1 MRLNRELGM
10 CPAPQPTAG
19 KLALGEHGIFIR
31 MNPLETEFH
40 RLYLV
45 DDATAVAPSLMTMD
59 GRVRAMVMELAR
71 PADWSVVSTVW
82 QRVQSDLSLPPP
94 AIAVTGNDGYQLW
107 FSLAEPVTAA
117 EASFFL
123 ESLRQR
129 FLSHVVPERIS
140 MLPTETRHAQWVP
153 TLQPSTGLWS
163 AFVAPDLAAIFADSP
178 GLDVSPRVEAQ
189 ANVLAPLESIK
200 ASVFEAILDQVI
212 SDAERTSATHQS
224 NTPVVSASTKHF
236 DSDAKRFLKEVMNDP
251 SLEMHLRIE
260 AAKALL
266 PYS

>member
-1 MRLNRELGM
+1 
-10 CPAPQPTAG
+10 
-19 KLALGEHGIFIR
+19 
-31 MNPLETEFH
+31 MNPLETEYL

-45 DDATAVAPSLMTMD
+45 DDPTAGAPSLMTVD

-82 QRVQSDLSLPPP
+82 QGVQTDLDLPAP

-129 FLSHVVPERIS
+129 FLSGIAPERIS
-140 MLPTETRHAQWVP
+140 MLPTETRHVPRVP
-153 TLQPSTGLWS
+153 TLQQSTGQWS

-178 GLDVSPRVEAQ
+178 GLDVCPRVEAQ
-189 ANVLAPLESIK
+189 AKMLAPLKSIK
-200 ASVFEAILDQVI
+200 ASVFEAIFDQVI
-212 SDAERTSATHQS
+212 SDVERISAIHQS
-224 NTPVVSASTKHF
+224 STPVLPSPTKTY
-236 DSDAKRFLKEVMNDP
+236 DSSAKRFLTDVMNDQ
-251 SLEMHLRIE
+251 SVEMHLRIE

>member
-1 MRLNRELGM
+1 
-10 CPAPQPTAG
+10 
-19 KLALGEHGIFIR
+19 

-45 DDATAVAPSLMTMD
+45 DDATADAPGLMTVD
-59 GRVRAMVMELAR
+59 GRVRAMVVELAR

-82 QRVQSDLSLPPP
+82 QRVQSDLGLPPP

-129 FLSHVVPERIS
+129 FLGHIAPERIG
-140 MLPTETRHAQWVP
+140 MMPTETQHAQVVP
-153 TLQPSTGLWS
+153 ALQQNTGLWS

-178 GLDVSPRVEAQ
+178 GLDVYPSVDAQ
-189 ANVLAPLESIK
+189 ANVLAPLQSIK
-200 ASVFEAILDQVI
+200 GAVFEAIFDQVI
-212 SDAERTSATHQS
+212 SDVERTAATHPVS
-224 NTPVVSASTKHF
+224 TPVVPPSAKHC
-236 DSDAKRFLKEVMNDP
+236 DSDAKRFLAEVMNDQ
-251 SLEMHLRIE
+251 SVEMHLRIE

>member
-1 MRLNRELGM
+1 
-10 CPAPQPTAG
+10 
-19 KLALGEHGIFIR
+19 
-31 MNPLETEFH
+31 MNPLDAEFH
-40 RLYLV
+40 RLYFV
-45 DDATAVAPSLMTMD
+45 DDAAAVTPGLMTVD

-71 PADWSVVSTVW
+71 PADWSAVSTVW
-82 QRVQSDLSLPPP
+82 QRVQSDLDLPPP

-129 FLSHVVPERIS
+129 FLSDIVPERIRL
-140 MLPTETRHAQWVP
+140 LPTETQHAQLVP
-153 TLQPSTGLWS
+153 ALQQGTGLWS

-178 GLDVSPRVEAQ
+178 GLDVCPRVEGQ
-189 ANVLAPLESIK
+189 ANLLAPLESIK
-200 ASVFEAILDQVI
+200 ASVFEAIFDQVV
-212 SDAERTSATHQS
+212 SDVERASAPQPS
-224 NTPVVSASTKHF
+224 SPSVVPASTKPG

-251 SLEMHLRIE
+251 TVEMHLRIE

-266 PYS
+266 PYA

>member
-1 MRLNRELGM
+1 
-10 CPAPQPTAG
+10 
-19 KLALGEHGIFIR
+19 
-31 MNPLETEFH
+31 MNPLETEFR
-40 RLYLV
+40 RLYLI
-45 DDATAVAPSLMTMD
+45 DDASAVAPSLMTVD
-59 GRVRAMVMELAR
+59 GRVRAMVIELAR

-82 QRVQSDLSLPPP
+82 QRVQSDLYLPPP

-107 FSLAEPVTAA
+107 FSLDEPVTAA

-129 FLSHVVPERIS
+129 FLSDIVPERIS
-140 MLPTETRHAQWVP
+140 MMPTETRHAQLVP
-153 TLQPSTGLWS
+153 TLQQSTGLWS

-178 GLDVSPRVEAQ
+178 GLDMSPRVEAQ
-189 ANVLAPLESIK
+189 AKVLAPLESIK
-200 ASVFEAILDQVI
+200 AAVFEAIFDQVI
-212 SDAERTSATHQS
+212 SDVERISATNQFS
-224 NTPVVSASTKHF
+224 TPVVTPSTKHC
-236 DSDAKRFLKEVMNDP
+236 DSDAKRFLIEVMNDQ

>member
-1 MRLNRELGM
+1 
-10 CPAPQPTAG
+10 
-19 KLALGEHGIFIR
+19 
-31 MNPLETEFH
+31 MNALETEFH

-45 DDATAVAPSLMTMD
+45 KDATAVAPGLMSED
-59 GRVRAMVMELAR
+59 GRVRAMVMELVR
-71 PADWSVVSTVW
+71 PADWSVVSAVW
-82 QRVQSDLSLPPP
+82 QRVQSDLNLPPP

-107 FSLAEPVTAA
+107 FSLAEPVSAA

-129 FLSHVVPERIS
+129 FLSDIAPEHIS
-140 MLPTETRHAQWVP
+140 MLPTETRQAQLVP
-153 TLQPSTGLWS
+153 ALQQGTGLWS

-200 ASVFEAILDQVI
+200 ASVFEAIFDQVI
-212 SDAERTSATHQS
+212 SDVERNSASQQS
-224 NTPVVSASTKHF
+224 GTPVVPPSNKQC
-236 DSDAKRFLKEVMNDP
+236 DSDAKRFLTEVMIDP
-251 SLEMHLRIE
+251 TVEMHLRIE
-260 AAKALL
+260 AAKAIL